1 MNEQLKMP
9 PSREPMASDW
19 FIEKLGGSQQKVM
32 SLTVDNRALKKK
44 LERIEDRAEVL
55 EELVMDVVAD
65 CREGLRGYEIEARIA
80 KVMQKLD
87 EGMK

>member
-1 MNEQLKMP
+1 MSEQL
-9 PSREPMASDW
+9 SNDW
-19 FIEKLGGSQQKVM
+19 FIEKLGKSQQKVM
-32 SLTVDNRALKKK
+32 SLTVQNRALKKK
-44 LERIEDRAEVL
+44 LERVEALAEVL

-87 EGMK
+87 GEGL